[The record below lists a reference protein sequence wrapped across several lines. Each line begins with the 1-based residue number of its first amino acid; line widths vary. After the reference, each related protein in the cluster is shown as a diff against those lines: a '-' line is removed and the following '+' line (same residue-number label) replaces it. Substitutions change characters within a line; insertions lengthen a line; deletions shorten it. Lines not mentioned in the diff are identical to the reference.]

1 MHFEGIIPAVPPPFD
16 ASGAIDEAALE
27 RNVTA
32 YLDAGVH
39 GLVANGTMGEAGSLS
54 AAERRTVVAAIARAA
69 GGRVPVIAGVSAGTP
84 SAAIGFAADAAEAG
98 ATALMMLPPL
108 GYHGDA
114 REVTAFY
121 RAVAEAG
128 GLPLMAYNNPA
139 ASGVDMAPELIAQL
153 AREIENLGGVK
164 ECSGDVRRIPAII
177 ALAPELEVLVGGDDW
192 ALEGFCAGAT
202 GWVTG
207 VADVVPAER
216 VELWARCRSGE
227 LDRARAIYQRLL
239 PLARF
244 DMTPKLVQSFKAAM
258 DEVGLAGGPVRP
270 PRLGLDDAEREA
282 LRAALAARREPVGA
296 WGRPATSP
304 PSTRTRRGCRPAS

>member
-1 MHFEGIIPAVPPPFD
+1 MALFEGIIPAVTTPFD
-16 ASGAIDEAALE
+16 ASGAIDETALE
-27 RNVTA
+27 RNVAA

-54 AAERRTVVAAIARAA
+54 AEERRTVGAAIARAA
-69 GGRVPVIAGVSAGTP
+69 GGRVPVIAGVSAGP
-84 SAAIGFAADAAEAG
+84 PPAAIGLAADAAEAG

-139 ASGVDMAPELIAQL
+139 ASGVDMAPELIAAL
-153 AREIENLGGVK
+153 GREIENLVAVK

-202 GWVTG
+202 GWGTG
-207 VADVVPAER
+207 VAGGRPAGGGRVGGGRRGGPAEC
-216 VELWARCRSGE
+216 VGLWERCRAGE
-227 LDRARAIYQRLL
+227 LDRARVIYQRML

-244 DMTPKLVQSFKAAM
+244 DMTPKLVQYFKAAM
-258 DEVGLAGGPVRP
+258 DEVGLAGGSVGPPRP
-270 PRLGLDDAEREA
+270 PPHP
-282 LRAALAARREPVGA
+282 ARG
-296 WGRPATSP
+296 G
-304 PSTRTRRGCRPAS
+304 G

>member
-1 MHFEGIIPAVPPPFD
+1 MAHFEGIIPAVTTPFD
-16 ASGAIDEAALE
+16 ASGAVDEAALE
-27 RNVTA
+27 RNVAA

-39 GLVANGTMGEAGSLS
+39 GLVANGTMAEAGSLS
-54 AAERRTVVAAIARAA
+54 PSERRTAVAAIARAA

-114 REVTAFY
+114 REVAAFY

-139 ASGVDMAPELIAQL
+139 ASGTDMPPALIAAL
-153 AREIENLGGVK
+153 AREIDNVVAVK
-164 ECSGDVRRIPAII
+164 ECSGDVRRIPAIME
-177 ALAPELEVLVGGDDW
+177 LAPELEVLVGGDDW

-207 VADVVPAER
+207 VADVAPAEC
-216 VELWARCRSGE
+216 VELWERCRSGD
-227 LDRARAIYQRLL
+227 LDAARAIYRRLL

-244 DMTPKLVQSFKAAM
+244 DMTPKLVQYFKAAM
-258 DEVGLAGGPVRP
+258 DEVGLAGGAVRP
-270 PRLGLDDAEREA
+270 PRLELTGLEREDLAAAMRA
-282 LRAALAARREPVGA
+282 LHERAAA
-296 WGRPATSP
+296 
-304 PSTRTRRGCRPAS
+304 

>member
-1 MHFEGIIPAVPPPFD
+1 MALFEGIIPAVTTPFN
-16 ASGAIDEAALE
+16 AAGAIDEEALE
-27 RNVTA
+27 RNVAA

-39 GLVANGTMGEAGSLS
+39 GVVANGTMGEAGSLS
-54 AAERRTVVAAIARAA
+54 AAERRTVVRVIARAA
-69 GGRVPVIAGVSAGTP
+69 AGRVPVIAGVSAGTP
-84 SAAIGFAADAAEAG
+84 SAAIAFAADAAEAG

-139 ASGVDMAPELIAQL
+139 ASGVDMPPALIAAL
-153 AREIENLGGVK
+153 GREIENLVAVK

-192 ALEGFCAGAT
+192 GVEGFCAGAT
-202 GWVTG
+202 GWGPG
-207 VADVVPAER
+207 VAGVVPAEC
-216 VELWARCRSGE
+216 VELWERCRPGE
-227 LDRARAIYQRLL
+227 LDRSRAMYQRML

-244 DMTPKLVQSFKAAM
+244 DMTPKLVQYFKAAM
-258 DEVGLAGGPVRP
+258 DEGGLVGGPTRP
-270 PRLGLDDAEREA
+270 PRPPVTGAERAGVLDAE
-282 LRAALAARREPVGA
+282 
-296 WGRPATSP
+296 
-304 PSTRTRRGCRPAS
+304 